1 MHGLITIISGNNK
14 MLTIYVVSAGAMWR
28 EALNGTVTFLGSSSF
43 ETLIRIAG
51 TFSVLTAAMAYSKT
65 RSPQVFLKWLVIYFL
80 ITICMLA
87 PKSSVQVI
95 DLSDPSQV
103 YEVDNVP
110 LSLAYVASLSTTIG
124 YATASK
130 FEEFIS
136 TPDSM
141 SYTKTGMSFGASLV
155 GDSGSMPSNESPFS
169 GNISTFISK
178 CSVPDMLI
186 NHKYTLTDIY
196 NSQNPET
203 VLFQNPSPIISMPF
217 TDTKGNMSI
226 MTCKEAATNIQQ
238 EINSPLVTFASSLH
252 RWKTA
257 LFGSNQNQALS
268 LENYVQDSTQQ
279 FYGAGKSQT
288 DLLKRNI
295 MSAAISNGISQ
306 LQGEARNSAM
316 ASIIAEQQTAQKM
329 KLQGSIERDLG
340 MRVMPLV
347 HSVLELFLICL
358 FPLVI
363 AIALISHEEFGMRT
377 IKTYVMSWFCLQM
390 WPIMFSLVNFV
401 GVNWLKMHL
410 TQLGGG
416 GSMSDLNQSTD
427 YYSDMSSIMGYLCLS
442 IPVLSGLITKG
453 ASAVAAQG
461 IGAMSGA
468 LGMGAGA
475 SASQAADGNWSLN
488 NMSMDNV
495 NSNKFNTNQD
505 IREGMTTR
513 QIANGALSSDTFDG
527 NHVLNADGAISRLPT
542 NLSMASSM
550 SATKTEQARVAEQEA
565 STHLQGYNHS
575 TDTALSNIKDL
586 SNQTSHGTNNTT
598 GSESSNS
605 VSESEAASKVMDKVD
620 HYAKLWGVSEE
631 QAFNRM
637 YSNTSGHDFAVG
649 ASAGGNGSVGKEVSE
664 GTSKRGGSIHGGL
677 DASGSVR
684 AGHTMTNTTTGGES
698 GSDQISNTMS
708 AGDRTEFRNA
718 LDKLHQ
724 NRNYSGGNESNSS
737 NDSLTNRID
746 SSLRTADSEYQQ
758 YTASETQS
766 KELSQQ
772 AAFIESHSDSYNANM
787 NQEFVNW
794 ARSRGATDAQLTS
807 VTSQTPMV
815 QEFMS
820 EKLNA
825 PVQDTYRSDRQ
836 DVLANSH
843 VRSSVPSSGSDAYQS
858 RNAEINEQAKNQGVP
873 QSVSIPKEQPI
884 DTSRLNTTKENLSDV
899 EDHYKAKFS
908 QEKQEQIERYR
919 KYRENTKGNF

>member
-1 MHGLITIISGNNK
+1 

-124 YATASK
+124 YATASR

-196 NSQNPET
+196 NSQNPE
-203 VLFQNPSPIISMPF
+203 VILFQNPSPIISMPF
-217 TDTKGNMSI
+217 TDTKGNTNI
-226 MTCKEAATNIQQ
+226 MTCKEAATKIQQ

-252 RWKTA
+252 RWKTT

-295 MSAAISNGISQ
+295 MSSAISNGISQ

-363 AIALISHEEFGMRT
+363 AVALISHEEFGMRT
-377 IKTYVMSWFCLQM
+377 IKTYIMSWFCLQM
-390 WPIMFSLVNFV
+390 WPIMFSLINFF
-401 GVNWLKMHL
+401 GVSWLKAHL

-453 ASAVAAQG
+453 VSTVAAQG
-461 IGAMSGA
+461 IGSMSGA
-468 LGMGAGA
+468 LGMGAGS

-495 NSNKFNTNQD
+495 NSNKFNTNTD
-505 IREGMTTR
+505 IREGMQTR
-513 QIANGALSSDTFDG
+513 QIANGALASENLDG
-527 NHVLNADGAISRLPT
+527 NHVINADGAISRLPT
-542 NLSMASSM
+542 NISMAGSM
-550 SATKTEQARVAEQEA
+550 AATKTEQARVAQQEA
-565 STHLQGYNHS
+565 SSHLQGYNHS
-575 TDTALSNIKDL
+575 VDSVFSQVQDL
-586 SNQTSHGTNNTT
+586 SHQGSHGVSSSSGSESSQSTSTSQAASHLMDMVNNYSHQWGVGKDVAFNRLFSSSSGYDIGVGVSSGASMGGDGINAGAKGSLDGKSGHVLTNNTT
-598 GSESSNS
+598 GGQSRTDRDS
-605 VSESEAASKVMDKVD
+605 VDVSAADRKDFRETVDK
-620 HYAKLWGVSEE
+620 LQ
-631 QAFNRM
+631 QARN
-637 YSNTSGHDFAVG
+637 YE
-649 ASAGGNGSVGKEVSE
+649 GGNKTDS
-664 GTSKRGGSIHGGL
+664 
-677 DASGSVR
+677 
-684 AGHTMTNTTTGGES
+684 TNDT
-698 GSDQISNTMS
+698 
-708 AGDRTEFRNA
+708 
-718 LDKLHQ
+718 
-724 NRNYSGGNESNSS
+724 
-737 NDSLTNRID
+737 LTNRLD
-746 SSLRTADSEYQQ
+746 NSLRTANSEYQQ
-758 YTASETQS
+758 YTASQTQS
-766 KELSQQ
+766 QELSKQ
-772 AAFIESHSDSYNANM
+772 AAFIESNSSGYNANM

-794 ARSRGATDAQLTS
+794 ARERGATDKELST
-807 VTSQTPMV
+807 VNMQTPMV
-815 QEFMS
+815 QEFMR
-820 EKLNA
+820 EKLNT
-825 PVQDTYRSDRQ
+825 PIGDIYNQEKSDVMRGSG
-836 DVLANSH
+836 VN
-843 VRSSVPSSGSDAYQS
+843 SSVPHGNDGDFEKRSQNLNNQAEANSVPQHVNEPTHRDVDTSKINDIKEDVSDTSDHLKAKSSGA
-858 RNAEINEQAKNQGVP
+858 
-873 QSVSIPKEQPI
+873 
-884 DTSRLNTTKENLSDV
+884 
-899 EDHYKAKFS
+899 S
-908 QEKQEQIERYR
+908 QEFEKSASDFR
-919 KYRENTKGNF
+919 KRHGKWY